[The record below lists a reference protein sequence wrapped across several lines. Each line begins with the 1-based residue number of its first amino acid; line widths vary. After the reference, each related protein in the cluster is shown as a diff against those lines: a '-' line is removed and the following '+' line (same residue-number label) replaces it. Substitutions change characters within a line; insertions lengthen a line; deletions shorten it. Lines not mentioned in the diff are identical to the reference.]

1 MGCDSVPWSAGQEKA
16 TVMVVWRRRPV
27 ATSEFDDPAG
37 IGPEVDW
44 VPDLD
49 IYETS
54 DRFLLL
60 LSLPG
65 VHEDEFDVALSH
77 RTLSISGHR
86 TVSLPAGTEAHLV
99 ESPRGRFERRIQ
111 LPKNADRSRLRVEL
125 RDGQLLITI
134 PKAVVES
141 SVIAIELS

>member
-1 MGCDSVPWSAGQEKA
+1 
-16 TVMVVWRRRPV
+16 
-27 ATSEFDDPAG
+27 
-37 IGPEVDW
+37 
-44 VPDLD
+44 
-49 IYETS
+49 
-54 DRFLLL
+54 
-60 LSLPG
+60 
-65 VHEDEFDVALSH
+65 
-77 RTLSISGHR
+77 
-86 TVSLPAGTEAHLV
+86 V